1 MIRSKDMVF
10 LNGVNNLLYYLAD
23 GSKYVGEW
31 ADGKQNGT
39 GTICDMN
46 GLKKKGQWVDG
57 KVS

>member
-1 MIRSKDMVF
+1 MVF